1 MNNWSDIFFTVA
13 GIAFILI
20 SLYGSI
26 KLKRTPF
33 LLGICLF
40 SFLPIIGESI
50 AYSADQSLFH
60 LPIIMAFIAQAILTI
75 PTKPNYG
82 SDNIAATSIAK
93 KIGLAILVT
102 NAFQAYLILSL
113 DLGVPALY
121 GYFHIAISFI
131 MVYTIIKGLSKNAQ
145 WE

>member
-1 MNNWSDIFFTVA
+1 MNNPSDILFTVT
-13 GIAFILI
+13 GITFILL

-50 AYSADQSLFH
+50 AYSDDQSLFH

-82 SDNIAATSIAK
+82 SDNLAATSIAK
-93 KIGLAILVT
+93 KLVLL
-102 NAFQAYLILSL
+102 FCLLMLFRLI
-113 DLGVPALY
+113 
-121 GYFHIAISFI
+121 
-131 MVYTIIKGLSKNAQ
+131 
-145 WE
+145 

>member
-1 MNNWSDIFFTVA
+1 MNSPSDIFFTLA
-13 GIAFILI
+13 GTAFILT
-20 SLYGSI
+20 SLYGSV

-50 AYSADQSLFH
+50 AYSSDQSLFH
-60 LPIIMAFIAQAILTI
+60 LPIIMAFIGQAILTI

-82 SDNIAATSIAK
+82 SDNLAATSIAK

-102 NAFQAYLILSL
+102 NFFQAYMILSL

-121 GYFHIAISFI
+121 GYFHITISLI
-131 MVYTIIKGLSKNAQ
+131 VLYAIIKGLSENAQ

>member
-1 MNNWSDIFFTVA
+1 MNNPSDILFTVT
-13 GIAFILI
+13 GITFILLSI
-20 SLYGSI
+20 YGSI

-50 AYSADQSLFH
+50 AYSDDQSLFH

-82 SDNIAATSIAK
+82 SDNLAATSIAK
-93 KIGLAILVT
+93 KIGLAILFT
-102 NAFQAYLILSL
+102 NAFQAYMILSL
-113 DLGVPALY
+113 DLGVPDLY
-121 GYFHIAISFI
+121 GYFHIAIALI
-131 MVYTIIKGLSKNAQ
+131 ILYTITRSIKEKAQ

>member
-1 MNNWSDIFFTVA
+1 MNNPSDILFTAA
-13 GIAFILI
+13 GIAFILM

-50 AYSADQSLFH
+50 AYSADQSLVH
-60 LPIIMAFIAQAILTI
+60 LTIIMAFIAQAILTI

-82 SDNIAATSIAK
+82 SDNLAATAIAK
-93 KIGLAILVT
+93 KIGLAILIT
-102 NAFQAYLILSL
+102 NAFQAYLILFF

-121 GYFHIAISFI
+121 GYFHIAISLI
-131 MVYTIIKGLSKNAQ
+131 LLYTIIKSVTEKSQ

>member
-1 MNNWSDIFFTVA
+1 MNNPSDILFTVT
-13 GIAFILI
+13 GITFILL

-50 AYSADQSLFH
+50 AYSDDQSLFH

-82 SDNIAATSIAK
+82 SDNLAATSIAK
-93 KIGLAILVT
+93 KIGLAILFT
-102 NAFQAYLILSL
+102 NAFQAYMILSL
-113 DLGVPALY
+113 DLGVPDLY
-121 GYFHIAISFI
+121 GYFHIVIALII
-131 MVYTIIKGLSKNAQ
+131 LYTITRSIKEKAQ